1 MDEFGS
7 FGALLGGHPNKKV
20 NGVEANTGSLGHG
33 LGFATGIAIALKKNE
48 KDKNEYLC
56 LVSSF
61 CCVYDRML

>member
-33 LGFATGIAIALKKNE
+33 LGFATGIAIALKKMKRE
-48 KDKNEYLC
+48 SCLC
-56 LVSSF
+56 
-61 CCVYDRML
+61 YYRRW

>member
-33 LGFATGIAIALKKNE
+33 LGFATGIAIAIEE
-48 KDKNEYLC
+48 K
-56 LVSSF
+56 
-61 CCVYDRML
+61 